1 LIFFDI
7 FARLLGKINVLF
19 KKWKIQLKYLSHKS
33 KKQSPNQSPKQ
44 RLSQPEHLLS
54 QSQLK
59 KLEDDQLDP
68 RIKKRDR

>member
-1 LIFFDI
+1 MYYL
-7 FARLLGKINVLF
+7 
-19 KKWKIQLKYLSHKS
+19 KKWKSQLKYLSHKS
-33 KKQSPNQSPKQ
+33 KKQNPNRSPKQ
-44 RLSQPEHLLS
+44 SQPHLS